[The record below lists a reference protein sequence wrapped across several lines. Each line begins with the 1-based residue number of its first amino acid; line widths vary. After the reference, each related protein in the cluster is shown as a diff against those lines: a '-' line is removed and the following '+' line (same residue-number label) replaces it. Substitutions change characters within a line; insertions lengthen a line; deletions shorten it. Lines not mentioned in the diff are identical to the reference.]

1 MGGPLSSLP
10 PPRPPLPPSAAPETV
25 CYRHPR
31 RPTGRACTRCGR
43 PACSE
48 CLTQAAVGSH
58 CRECVAEARPAASV
72 RVSRWSATRLD
83 LATRTLIA
91 INVAVFIASFLVGGG
106 GSAGG
111 GGAFS
116 GGITRLHQ
124 LGALIGPSESYRGE
138 ILRGVADGAW
148 WRLVTSGFLHFGV
161 FHIALNMWVLWNVG
175 PPLERAVGRLRYVLL
190 YFAALLGGSAGAMLV
205 SPHALGAGASGAI
218 FGLFGA
224 FAAAMHRQGV
234 NPFRTSIGTTLL
246 LNLGITFLIP
256 GISIGAHIGGMIAG
270 AICGWFMV
278 AGRQR
283 PPAWANAVPVAVIVA
298 AIAIAE
304 VAARR

>member
-1 MGGPLSSLP
+1 M
-10 PPRPPLPPSAAPETV
+10 
-25 CYRHPR
+25 
-31 RPTGRACTRCGR
+31 RAK
-43 PACSE
+43 
-48 CLTQAAVGSH
+48 
-58 CRECVAEARPAASV
+58 
-72 RVSRWSATRLD
+72 RWNATRLD
-83 LATRTLIA
+83 LATRVLIA
-91 INVAVFIASFLVGGG
+91 SNVAVFIASFVVGGGG
-106 GSAGG
+106 GSASG

-124 LGALIGPSESYRGE
+124 LGALIGPSLQIRNNGE
-138 ILRGVADGAW
+138 VLRGVADGAW

-175 PPLERAVGRLRYVLL
+175 PPLERALGRARYVAL

-205 SPHALGAGASGAI
+205 SPNALGAGASGAI

-234 NPFRTSIGTTLL
+234 NPFRTSIGTTLM

-270 AICGWFMV
+270 AICGWFM
-278 AGRQR
+278 APGRQR
-283 PPAWANAVPVAVIVA
+283 PPAWTNAVPVAVIVA
-298 AIAIAE
+298 AVAIAE
-304 VAARR
+304 IAARR